1 MSEPDCAIIKQ
12 DDSVYYGV
20 LMISRKE
27 ISSTFL
33 PFKDEEKGLELY
45 THLVE
50 RHDNWI
56 LSCHHLISIINIKNK
71 LSRQL
76 PELYLHLFKGLINNA
91 ISNKSRHPIFPKS
104 IISKS
109 ICNK

>member
-1 MSEPDCAIIKQ
+1 MSEPDCAIIKR

-20 LMISRKE
+20 LMISGKE

-50 RHDNWI
+50 
-56 LSCHHLISIINIKNK
+56 HH
-71 LSRQL
+71 
-76 PELYLHLFKGLINNA
+76 NN
-91 ISNKSRHPIFPKS
+91 
-104 IISKS
+104 
-109 ICNK
+109 